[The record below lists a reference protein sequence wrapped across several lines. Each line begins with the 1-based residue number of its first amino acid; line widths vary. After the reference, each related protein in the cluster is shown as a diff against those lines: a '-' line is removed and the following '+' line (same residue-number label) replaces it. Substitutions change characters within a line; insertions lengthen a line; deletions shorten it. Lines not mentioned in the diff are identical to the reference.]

1 MHAPYNPLP
10 PSEGRLSA
18 LPSVLVIDDEVRSV
32 EALERILEDDFD
44 VKKATSIEE
53 AEAILADEAIQ
64 VVLCD
69 QRMPGMS
76 GVEFLK
82 VVRERWPDVVR
93 MIISGYTDAEDIIQG
108 VNEAAIYQYVTKPWP
123 PDSLGGRALSRH
135 ERDGPTAVPSRARSL
150 PAPYGPRRRA
160 LAAYTWLAPG
170 VSEHDH
176 RHGGHVRRDALQRNR
191 SDRARTDNSVAQA
204 NRLVRLR

>member
-10 PSEGRLSA
+10 PSEERLSA

-53 AEAILADEAIQ
+53 AEAIQ

-76 GVEFLK
+76 G
-82 VVRERWPDVVR
+82 
-93 MIISGYTDAEDIIQG
+93 
-108 VNEAAIYQYVTKPWP
+108 
-123 PDSLGGRALSRH
+123 GRVS
-135 ERDGPTAVPSRARSL
+135 ESRARAL
-150 PAPYGPRRRA
+150 ARCRPHDHLGLYRRRGYHSGRQRGRDLSICHRA
-160 LAAYTWLAPG
+160 LAAG
-170 VSEHDH
+170 
-176 RHGGHVRRDALQRNR
+176 
-191 SDRARTDNSVAQA
+191 
-204 NRLVRLR
+204 

>member
-1 MHAPYNPLP
+1 MHAPYNSLP
-10 PSEGRLSA
+10 PNEGRLSA

-93 MIISGYTDAEDIIQG
+93 MIISG
-108 VNEAAIYQYVTKPWP
+108 
-123 PDSLGGRALSRH
+123 
-135 ERDGPTAVPSRARSL
+135 
-150 PAPYGPRRRA
+150 
-160 LAAYTWLAPG
+160 
-170 VSEHDH
+170 
-176 RHGGHVRRDALQRNR
+176 
-191 SDRARTDNSVAQA
+191 
-204 NRLVRLR
+204 

>member
-1 MHAPYNPLP
+1 MHAAYNSLT
-10 PSEGRLSA
+10 PSEARLSA

-44 VKKATSIEE
+44 VKNATSIEE

-82 VVRERWPDVVR
+82 VVRKRWPDVVR
-93 MIISGYTDAEDIIQG
+93 MRAIPMPRTLFRASTRQGSISM
-108 VNEAAIYQYVTKPWP
+108 
-123 PDSLGGRALSRH
+123 S
-135 ERDGPTAVPSRARSL
+135 PS
-150 PAPYGPRRRA
+150 
-160 LAAYTWLAPG
+160 PG
-170 VSEHDH
+170 S
-176 RHGGHVRRDALQRNR
+176 
-191 SDRARTDNSVAQA
+191 
-204 NRLVRLR
+204 RLRRPRAFAP

>member
-69 QRMPGMS
+69 QRL
-76 GVEFLK
+76 F
-82 VVRERWPDVVR
+82 
-93 MIISGYTDAEDIIQG
+93 AC
-108 VNEAAIYQYVTKPWP
+108 
-123 PDSLGGRALSRH
+123 
-135 ERDGPTAVPSRARSL
+135 RARHTST
-150 PAPYGPRRRA
+150 PR
-160 LAAYTWLAPG
+160 G
-170 VSEHDH
+170 KS
-176 RHGGHVRRDALQRNR
+176 
-191 SDRARTDNSVAQA
+191 
-204 NRLVRLR
+204 

>member
-93 MIISGYTDAEDIIQG
+93 VIISGYTDAEDIIQG
-108 VNEAAIYQYVTKPWP
+108 VNEGSISMSP
-123 PDSLGGRALSRH
+123 
-135 ERDGPTAVPSRARSL
+135 
-150 PAPYGPRRRA
+150 
-160 LAAYTWLAPG
+160 
-170 VSEHDH
+170 
-176 RHGGHVRRDALQRNR
+176 
-191 SDRARTDNSVAQA
+191 
-204 NRLVRLR
+204 

>member
-1 MHAPYNPLP
+1 MHAAYNSLT
-10 PSEGRLSA
+10 PSEARLSA

-44 VKKATSIEE
+44 VKNATSIEE

-82 VVRERWPDVVR
+82 VVRKRWPDVVR
-93 MIISGYTDAEDIIQG
+93 MRAIPMPRTLFRASTRQGSISMSPSPG
-108 VNEAAIYQYVTKPWP
+108 
-123 PDSLGGRALSRH
+123 SR
-135 ERDGPTAVPSRARSL
+135 TA
-150 PAPYGPRRRA
+150 
-160 LAAYTWLAPG
+160 
-170 VSEHDH
+170 
-176 RHGGHVRRDALQRNR
+176 
-191 SDRARTDNSVAQA
+191 
-204 NRLVRLR
+204 

>member
-1 MHAPYNPLP
+1 M
-10 PSEGRLSA
+10 SA

-93 MIISGYTDAEDIIQG
+93 VIISGYTDAEDIIQG
-108 VNEAAIYQYVTKPWP
+108 VNEGSISMSPSP
-123 PDSLGGRALSRH
+123 GRR
-135 ERDGPTAVPSRARSL
+135 TA
-150 PAPYGPRRRA
+150 
-160 LAAYTWLAPG
+160 
-170 VSEHDH
+170 
-176 RHGGHVRRDALQRNR
+176 
-191 SDRARTDNSVAQA
+191 
-204 NRLVRLR
+204 

>member
-1 MHAPYNPLP
+1 M
-10 PSEGRLSA
+10 SA

-82 VVRERWPDVVR
+82 AVRERWPDVVR
-93 MIISGYTDAEDIIQG
+93 MIISGYTDA
-108 VNEAAIYQYVTKPWP
+108 
-123 PDSLGGRALSRH
+123 GRHHSGRQRGRDLSVCH
-135 ERDGPTAVPSRARSL
+135 Q
-150 PAPYGPRRRA
+150 A
-160 LAAYTWLAPG
+160 LAAGKP
-170 VSEHDH
+170 
-176 RHGGHVRRDALQRNR
+176 DAHAEKR
-191 SDRARTDNSVAQA
+191 SASV
-204 NRLVRLR
+204 

>member
-1 MHAPYNPLP
+1 M
-10 PSEGRLSA
+10 SA

-108 VNEAAIYQYVTKPWP
+108 VNEARSISTSPSP
-123 PDSLGGRALSRH
+123 GRRTAYAASRVLVK
-135 ERDGPTAVPSRARSL
+135 RQWK
-150 PAPYGPRRRA
+150 RA
-160 LAAYTWLAPG
+160 LAIERQMSFG
-170 VSEHDH
+170 
-176 RHGGHVRRDALQRNR
+176 
-191 SDRARTDNSVAQA
+191 RAREALACAFWASCARARGRHTLGEHPCEVCARKAIGHAEQG
-204 NRLVRLR
+204 NRPAELIASGSPCTFS